1 MSAHFTPE
9 ARRQERV
16 ARAIWTATGHQESEW
31 IYMAPETYRRQ
42 RYMAYAAAA
51 IEAADDES

>member
-1 MSAHFTPE
+1 VTLTPE
-9 ARRQERV
+9 TRRLERV
-16 ARAIWTATGHQESEW
+16 ARAIWAATGHRESDW
-31 IYMAPETYRRQ
+31 AYIAPEVPRKQ